1 MQSATWAGVAGSIL
15 LVIFLILYRIKVKS
29 FFKNRVK
36 EDIQQKNEKIAS
48 ETKESDAESMLETM
62 YKTVKD
68 TLPRKIEEGVEWR
81 EQNLTKDF
89 FEYVYYVDKTKTYKK
104 SDFERIKKNMIN
116 KKGNIKNIAELCGK
130 TGRGLAFRYICENDK
145 SEHSIIINA
154 NDFS

>member
-15 LVIFLILYRIKVKS
+15 LVVFLILYRIKVKS

-68 TLPRKIEEGVEWR
+68 TLPRKIEDGVEWK
-81 EQNLTKDF
+81 EQNLTSEF
-89 FEYVYYVDKTKTYKK
+89 FEYVYYVDKSKSYTKK
-104 SDFERIKKNMIN
+104 DFERIKKNMIN
-116 KKGNIKNIAELCGK
+116 KKGNIKNIADLCYK
-130 TGRGLAFRYICENDK
+130 TGRSLAFRYVFEKDG
-145 SEHSIIINA
+145 SAQSIILNA
-154 NDFS
+154 KEFK